1 MNATQTSRAALK
13 QSRAALRT
21 IQLAVDTVADSIRQ
35 LRRLQGHAHRGHRA
49 ALATVRMARHHSLNG
64 GDKSRVEETVG
75 KFARLMDWPLAMRSR
90 SRVEP
95 LERPLSDAESRLL
108 ANLAGS
114 ALLVAGGMLD
124 ITEQLDAWYGGLV
137 VTAAAAARSA
147 LPSVTSQQHRERAD
161 KLMLRLEELCANAH
175 IAWAFAVGEEAPP
188 PPLRTLH

>member
-1 MNATQTSRAALK
+1 MKATQTCARALK

-35 LRRLQGHAHRGHRA
+35 LQRLQDHAHRGHRA
-49 ALATVRMARHHSLNG
+49 ALATLRMARHHSLNSN
-64 GDKSRVEETVG
+64 DMSRVEETVG

-90 SRVEP
+90 NRVEP
-95 LERPLSDAESRLL
+95 LERPLSDPESRLL

-124 ITEQLDAWYGGLV
+124 ITEQLDAWYGPLV

-147 LPSVTSQQHRERAD
+147 LPSVTSEAHRKRAD
-161 KLMLRLEELCANAH
+161 KLMLRLEQLCGNTH
-175 IAWAFAVGEEAPP
+175 IAWAFAAGEELRPT
-188 PPLRTLH
+188 PLRTLH